1 MFLSPNGVD
10 RTITDSVVDL
20 RTEVLTDIALVVTA
34 TGNTLVLTTVV
45 VVVVLGL
52 VGVRAVPEAILVGAG
67 SFAGYL
73 LMVGLKH
80 LFARPR
86 PPIADRLLDIDTYSF
101 PSGHA
106 MMSTVVFGLLAVA
119 AYRLSAW
126 VRAHPAVLLIA
137 SIWAIAIGCSRVY
150 LGVHWTTDVLAGWL
164 IGAVWVAGCAWL
176 CARWAATP
184 QRQRTA
190 GRPEP

>member
-10 RTITDSVVDL
+10 RTITDAVVDV
-20 RTEVLTDIALVVTA
+20 RTDLLTDIALVVTA

-52 VGVRAVPEAILVGAG
+52 VGNHAFPEAILVGAG

-106 MMSTVVFGLLAVA
+106 MMSTIVFGLLAVA

-126 VRAHPAVLLIA
+126 VRDHPVVLLIA
-137 SIWAIAIGCSRVY
+137 PIWAIAIGGTRVY

-164 IGAVWVAGCAWL
+164 IGAVWVAACAWL
-176 CARWAATP
+176 CAHWAATP
-184 QRQRTA
+184 QRQRTDRRA
-190 GRPEP
+190 EP